1 MKNSHSANT
10 EILTAVEA
18 AQVLGVTE
26 GFLRNDRHSK
36 GRIPF
41 LKLGHRTVR
50 YRRSDLERYLSASV
64 CSSTSEYT
72 QRQQVALT

>member
-1 MKNSHSANT
+1 MKTSESANT

-18 AQVLGVTE
+18 AQVLGVSE
-26 GFLRNDRHSK
+26 GFLRNDRHTT

-50 YRRSDLERYLSASV
+50 YRRSDLERYLTASV
-64 CSSTSEYT
+64 CSSTSDYT
-72 QRQQVALT
+72 QRQQTATA